1 MRCLLF
7 LGHLACDQRNY
18 AAARARFAEM
28 TEDGVLVRYRYA
40 APFALEAY
48 ARLFAGE
55 EQAARALR
63 LAGAADALRKTIGNP
78 LPPAFQAYLRR
89 DLERA
94 WGALTE
100 EEGATAWQEGQ
111 AMTLEEAVAHA
122 LDEPATLREEEDAHQ
137 LPARGAE
144 VHPEPYPDGLTAREA
159 EVLGLLAAGKT
170 NKQIAAELF
179 LSVSTVQRHVAN
191 TYAKIG
197 AHGRAEATAYA
208 LRKGIAWTHSEEGR
222 PGRSEPPG

>member
-1 MRCLLF
+1 M
-7 LGHLACDQRNY
+7 
-18 AAARARFAEM
+18 
-28 TEDGVLVRYRYA
+28 
-40 APFALEAY
+40 
-48 ARLFAGE
+48 
-55 EQAARALR
+55 LR
-63 LAGAADALRKTIGNP
+63 QTIGNP

-94 WGALTE
+94 WRALNE
-100 EEGATAWQEGQ
+100 EEGAASWQEGQ

-122 LDEPATLREEEDAHQ
+122 LDEPATPREEEDAHQ
-137 LPARGAE
+137 PPATGAE
-144 VHPEPYPDGLTAREA
+144 EHPEPYPDGLTAREA

-191 TYAKIG
+191 IYAKIG
-197 AHGRAEATAYA
+197 AHGRAAATAYA
-208 LRKGIAWTHSEEGR
+208 LRKGIARTRPEEDR